1 MKWILRGVLLLMGA
15 IFVLSLMAAA
25 AVLFLMSLIRWLF
38 TGRKPSILMAMT
50 AYQQWKHGCWRRLQI
65 DPVCRFHVTQRDDL
79 EPVGGLRIRAAKGG
93 SVKSR
98 RLGQICAG
106 ANSHTSKRSA
116 CALSVNT
123 NCNIKQ
129 RSWLNA
135 VFYPQL

>member
-93 SVKSR
+93 PVKSR

-106 ANSHTSKRSA
+106 ANS
-116 CALSVNT
+116 LG
-123 NCNIKQ
+123 
-129 RSWLNA
+129 
-135 VFYPQL
+135 P